1 MSYNP
6 TIHHRRSIR
15 LKGYDYSQAGMYFVT
30 ICVQNHAC
38 LFGEIMN
45 GEMILNDVGKIVCD
59 EWIKTAE
66 IRDNVILHEYIV
78 MPNHFHGII
87 ELTQPVGNAGNAGA
101 VGNACAVGNTG
112 VVGNVG
118 ALRATPLPTTT
129 PPQPPT
135 PTIPPQP
142 TSPPRHHHASSQPT
156 ITRPYSRT
164 DVKNEY
170 MSSISPKC
178 GELATIVRAFKSAV
192 TKHVRAL
199 CATPLQPTPQ
209 KKLWQ
214 RNYWENIIRNEQSYQ
229 YIANYIINNPAKWE
243 NDRFYTV

>member
-1 MSYNP
+1 MKYNP

-15 LKGYDYSQAGMYFVT
+15 LKGYDYSQAGIYFVT
-30 ICVQNHAC
+30 ICVQNREC
-38 LFGEIMN
+38 LFGKITN
-45 GEMILNDVGKIVCD
+45 GEMILNDAGKIVHD
-59 EWIKTAE
+59 EWIKSAE
-66 IRDNVILHEYIV
+66 IRSNIILHEFTI

-87 ELTQPVGNAGNAGA
+87 ELTQP
-101 VGNACAVGNTG
+101 VGNTG

-135 PTIPPQP
+135 TTIPPQP

-156 ITRPYSRT
+156 ITTRPYSRT
-164 DVKNEY
+164 DVKNEK

-199 CATPLQPTPQ
+199 RATPLQPTPQ

-214 RNYWENIIRNEQSYQ
+214 RDYHEHIIRNEQSYQ
-229 YIANYIINNPAKWE
+229 HIENYIINNPVKWE
-243 NDRFYTV
+243 NDRFYT